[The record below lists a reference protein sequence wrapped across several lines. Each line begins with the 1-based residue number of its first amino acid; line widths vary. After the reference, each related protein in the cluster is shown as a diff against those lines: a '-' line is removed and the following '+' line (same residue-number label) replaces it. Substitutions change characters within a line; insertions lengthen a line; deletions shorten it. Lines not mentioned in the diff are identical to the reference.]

1 MRRSSRIADPPRA
14 GTLRQLSRSLAG
26 WVIVAVSLGV
36 AAIFVTSRPEPA
48 IGQTGP
54 ALAPST
60 PTSTPTPTPAP
71 PTQEIEVLV
80 GPYTGGAL
88 TSESPGAAVRLL
100 DVSTRE
106 SSPSRRRLSSR
117 TPAIADQFIEATS
130 GGQPIIGL
138 QISVGATGRGTL
150 AESLTRAQLARI
162 CVPAS
167 RKPPGVGLE
176 SLVVDPGRLVKAQL
190 DRRAVCLDFVFKE
203 PGTFV
208 VGTRT
213 KPVLPE
219 LASFYAS
226 TGGAATWGP
235 CLTHGFFAEVGPA
248 GTIVEASTGS
258 GVYIQ
263 VCANGVLGYHPE
275 LAGTGYEIQPLLA
288 THWVRGEDGR
298 FVGPDPPVAYTGEGR
313 YFPQTGHNLS
323 GAFLTRFLA
332 LGGTDVVGYPIT
344 EPLAAAPGFTDQYF
358 QHLKLRM
365 DDATG
370 EVTIRPIGR
379 EFIAMLVA
387 NRQAGAESPPTP
399 TRRL

>member
-1 MRRSSRIADPPRA
+1 MRHSATSDDPRQATPQSRLGRALTGWIVIAA
-14 GTLRQLSRSLAG
+14 SLC
-26 WVIVAVSLGV
+26 V
-36 AAIFVTSRPEPA
+36 AAMLFTSRPEEA

-54 ALAPST
+54 ALTPSA
-60 PTSTPTPTPAP
+60 PTPTTTPMP
-71 PTQEIEVLV
+71 PSDEFTVLV
-80 GPYTGGAL
+80 KPYSGGAETADRL
-88 TSESPGAAVRLL
+88 RASVRLL

-106 SSPSRRRLSSR
+106 SSPSRRRLPST
-117 TPAIADQFIEATS
+117 TPAIADRFIDATM
-130 GGQPIIGL
+130 GGQPMIGL

-150 AESLTRAQLARI
+150 AESLTRAQLVSLCFPSSA
-162 CVPAS
+162 
-167 RKPPGVGLE
+167 KPPGVDLE
-176 SLVVDPGRLVKAQL
+176 SLVVEPGRLVKAQL
-190 DRRAVCLDFVFKE
+190 DRRSVCLEFAFKE

-208 VGTRT
+208 VGTGT
-213 KPVLPE
+213 KPVIPE

-226 TGGAATWGP
+226 TGGESTWGP

-248 GTIVEASTGS
+248 GTIVEAPMGS

-275 LAGTGYEIQPLLA
+275 LAGTGYEIQPVLA
-288 THWVRGEDGR
+288 THWIRGENGR
-298 FVGPDPPVAYTGEGR
+298 FVGPDPPVANTGEGR

-323 GAFLTRFLA
+323 GAFLTKFLA
-332 LGGTDVVGYPIT
+332 LGGADVLGFPIT

-379 EFIAMLVA
+379 EFIAVLVA
-387 NRQAGAESPPTP
+387 NRQAGAEPPSMP
-399 TRRL
+399 AHRR